1 MRARTALLLA
11 VLVAVGIFGALNW
24 AVFTAPTPLSF
35 GFWTVEAPLGLILLA
50 VIAGLTLLY
59 LVFLAWLETSALLE
73 ARRYGRELLA
83 QRQLAESA
91 EASRFAELKRS
102 LETELGALHGLPDAA
117 AREIL
122 TRLEQTEGALR
133 ADIERAGNTLA
144 AYIGEL
150 DDRLRRPGA
159 DPP

>member
-1 MRARTALLLA
+1 MRARTTLLLII
-11 VLVAVGIFGALNW
+11 LLIVGIFGALNW
-24 AVFTAPTPLSF
+24 AVFTARTPLSF

-50 VIAGLTLLY
+50 VIAALTLLY
-59 LVFLAWLETSALLE
+59 LVFLAWLETTALLE

-102 LETELGALHGLPDAA
+102 LETELGALQGLPEAA
-117 AREIL
+117 ARDVL
-122 TRLEQTEGALR
+122 ARVEQAEAALR

-150 DDRLRRPGA
+150 EDRLRRPGA
-159 DPP
+159 EPP